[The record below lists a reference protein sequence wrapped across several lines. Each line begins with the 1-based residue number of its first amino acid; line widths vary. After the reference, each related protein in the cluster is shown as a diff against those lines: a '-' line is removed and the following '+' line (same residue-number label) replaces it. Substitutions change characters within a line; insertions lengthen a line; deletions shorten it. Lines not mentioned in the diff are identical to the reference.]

1 MTLPC
6 TKRGKPNLVENELL
20 TRVRHIVPET
30 SRTGE
35 EISRRWVIAIDT
47 GVVKANCPSKLKEYG
62 QDCTET
68 NGMVKKKG
76 QSIKTELVYQFLLE
90 EKLTFQRVISSVI
103 EEHGIP
109 KQLVLSLDQTPLP
122 NVSTEKYAF

>member
-1 MTLPC
+1 MGRKNQKRTKIIMSLPC
-6 TKRGKPNLVENELL
+6 TKRGRPNLVENELL

-62 QDCTET
+62 
-68 NGMVKKKG
+68 
-76 QSIKTELVYQFLLE
+76 
-90 EKLTFQRVISSVI
+90 
-103 EEHGIP
+103 
-109 KQLVLSLDQTPLP
+109 
-122 NVSTEKYAF
+122 